1 MSCVGIRAEDKN
13 RWERRTP
20 LVPDHVRELVATQ
33 GVEIVVEPSSRRAFS
48 NQDYLEAGA
57 QIDPDLGDCRVI
69 LGVKEV
75 PPAEIKPGRTYV
87 YFPHV
92 TKGQDYNMPMLRRLL
107 EQGCTLLDY
116 ELVTDQRGRRLIYF
130 GLHAGY
136 VGMIDSLWALG
147 QRLAAEG
154 HFTPLE
160 HIRPALQY
168 ADLEDALEH
177 IARIGEHIRHVGLPK
192 GLRPIVVAFTG
203 SGNVSRGAQEVYR
216 RLPVQEIDPDE
227 LARLDE
233 DRNRPRNAVYK
244 TVLGRR
250 ERYQRT
256 SDGGWDDTEFA
267 THPERYASALD
278 PLLPHITVLV
288 HGAFWEPS
296 QPVLV
301 RRDQL
306 QSLFAADPQPKLRV
320 IGDITC
326 DINGS
331 IAATVK
337 PTDSGDPVYVY
348 DPETGGTASGVKGR
362 GVVVLAVDNLP
373 CELPIDASQFF
384 GDSLVRFVGPL
395 ARCDWDAPLDRLD
408 LPPELRR
415 AIIVHRGEL
424 VPAYRYLEEPLA
436 LAGETAP

>member
-1 MSCVGIRAEDKN
+1 MTRIGIRAEDKN

-20 LVPDHVRELVATQ
+20 LVPDHVRELVTSQ
-33 GVEIVVEPSSRRAFS
+33 GLEVSIEPSPRRAFS
-48 NQDYLEAGA
+48 DRDYVDAGA
-57 QIDPDLGDCRVI
+57 RLDPDLEGCGVI

-75 PPAEIKPGRTYV
+75 PADDLKSGRTYM

-92 TKGQDYNMPMLRRLL
+92 TKGQDYNMPMLHRLMEL
-107 EQGCTLLDY
+107 GCTLLDY
-116 ELVTDQRGRRLIYF
+116 ELVTDSRDRRLIYF

-203 SGNVSRGAQEVYR
+203 SGNVSQGAQEVYR
-216 RLPVQEIDPDE
+216 RLPVQEIDPAE

-233 DRNRPRNAVYK
+233 DRDRPRNAVYK

-250 ERYQRT
+250 DRYQRA
-256 SDGGWDDTEFA
+256 SDGGWDEAEFA
-267 THPERYASALD
+267 AHPGRYTSALD
-278 PLLPHITVLV
+278 PLLPHITVFL

-296 QPVLV
+296 QPVLI
-301 RRDQL
+301 RTDQL
-306 QSLFAADPQPKLRV
+306 QSMFAADRQPKLRV

-348 DPETGGTASGVKGR
+348 DPGTGATTSGVAGH

-395 ARCDWDAPLDRLD
+395 ARCDWSAPLDQLD
-408 LPPELRR
+408 LPGELRR
-415 AIIVHRGEL
+415 AVIVHRGTL
-424 VPAYRYLEEPLA
+424 TPAYRYLEQA
-436 LAGETAP
+436 LAQAGKSV

>member
-1 MSCVGIRAEDKN
+1 MTRIGIRAEDKN

-20 LVPDHVRELVATQ
+20 LIPDHVRELVTNQ
-33 GVEIVVEPSSRRAFS
+33 GLEVSIEPSPRRAFS
-48 NQDYLEAGA
+48 DRDYVDAGA
-57 QIDPDLGDCRVI
+57 RIDPDLEGCGVI

-75 PPAEIKPGRTYV
+75 PADDLKAGRTYM

-92 TKGQDYNMPMLRRLL
+92 TKGQDYNMPMLYRLMEL
-107 EQGCTLLDY
+107 GCTLLDY
-116 ELVTDQRGRRLIYF
+116 ELVTDSRDRRLIYF

-147 QRLAAEG
+147 QRLAVEG

-203 SGNVSRGAQEVYR
+203 SGNVSQGAQEVYR
-216 RLPVQEIDPDE
+216 RLPVQQIEPAE
-227 LARLDE
+227 LAHLDE
-233 DRNRPRNAVYK
+233 DRDRPRNAVYK
-244 TVLGRR
+244 TVLGRSD
-250 ERYQRT
+250 RYHRA
-256 SDGGWDDTEFA
+256 SNEGWDDAEFA
-267 THPERYASALD
+267 AHPERYTSAID
-278 PLLPHITVLV
+278 SLLPHITVFL

-296 QPVLV
+296 QPVLI
-301 RRDQL
+301 REDQL
-306 QSLFAADPQPKLRV
+306 RSLFAAERQPKLRV

-348 DPETGGTASGVKGR
+348 DPETGATTSGVEGR

-395 ARCDWDAPLDRLD
+395 ARCDWSVPLDQLD

-415 AIIVHRGEL
+415 AVIVHRGEL
-424 VPAYRYLEEPLA
+424 TPTYRYLEQA
-436 LAGETAP
+436 LAQAGKSV

>member
-1 MSCVGIRAEDKN
+1 MTRIGIRAEDKN

-20 LVPDHVRELVATQ
+20 LIPDHVRELVTNQ
-33 GVEIVVEPSSRRAFS
+33 GLDVSIEPSPRRAFS
-48 NQDYLEAGA
+48 DRDYVDAGA
-57 QIDPDLGDCRVI
+57 RLDPDLEGCGVI

-75 PPAEIKPGRTYV
+75 PADDLKPGRTYM

-92 TKGQDYNMPMLRRLL
+92 TKGQDYNMPMLRRLMEL
-107 EQGCTLLDY
+107 GCTLLDY
-116 ELVTDQRGRRLIYF
+116 ELVTDSRERRLIYF

-177 IARIGEHIRHVGLPK
+177 IARIGEHIRHVGLPR

-203 SGNVSRGAQEVYR
+203 SGNVSQGAQEVYR
-216 RLPVQEIDPDE
+216 RLPVLEIEPAE

-233 DRNRPRNAVYK
+233 DRDRPRNAVYK
-244 TVLGRR
+244 TVLGRSD
-250 ERYQRT
+250 RYHRA
-256 SDGGWDDTEFA
+256 SDGGWDDAEFA
-267 THPERYASALD
+267 AHPERYASALD
-278 PLLPHITVLV
+278 PLLPHITVLI

-296 QPVLV
+296 QPVLI

-306 QSLFAADPQPKLRV
+306 LALFSAEAQPKLRV

-331 IAATVK
+331 VAATVR

-348 DPETGGTASGVKGR
+348 DPATGTATSGVQGQ

-395 ARCDWDAPLDRLD
+395 ARCDWSVPLDQLN

-415 AIIVHRGEL
+415 AVIVHGGEL
-424 VPAYRYLEEPLA
+424 TPAYRYLEQA
-436 LAGETAP
+436 LAQAGKSV